1 MASPF
6 AWQSYIC
13 LPQKLNNTLMI
24 FDKIGTTTIVSQE
37 DIELPKF
44 LENLERQYD
53 KIADDNIII
62 SLFSFSKLTVGN
74 LLEFLELSNKHRSNS
89 KSFVLVTD
97 KVSYDKLP
105 DDVIVVPTIQEAH
118 DIIEME
124 EIERDLGF

>member
-1 MASPF
+1 MV
-6 AWQSYIC
+6 
-13 LPQKLNNTLMI
+13 

-37 DIELPKF
+37 NIELAKF
-44 LENLERQYD
+44 LENLEQQYD
-53 KIADDNIII
+53 KITDDNIII
-62 SLFSFSKLTVGN
+62 SLFSFSKLTIGDV
-74 LLEFLELSNKHRSNS
+74 LEFLELSNRHRGNR

-105 DDVIVVPTIQEAH
+105 DEVMVVPTIHEAH